1 MVPVTRTRERLCLV
15 LFGSILALLL
25 AEGVLRLLPA
35 RHPRGALRQLHE
47 LRTDRA
53 WLYGLRPGARA
64 TLEVTGDLVY
74 EINQDGFRG
83 PHYAM
88 DKPPGVFRVVV
99 LGDSLAFGYGVSE
112 SDTFVRQMET
122 LLAARGP
129 AQVLNFGVGG
139 YNPYNEAALFAD
151 LGVKYRP
158 DLVLVQ
164 FCVNDLNDPT
174 LHFDAHTRLQ
184 LGTIPAE
191 AYPDPSVRPAGASL
205 VTRLL
210 RPCRSLELCAR
221 FDDAWLAA
229 HRPPSDSAAFR
240 ASTFPTDL
248 SDRRVRRWIA
258 DRYGEIAREA
268 ARIDARFAVAV
279 FPFRAQ
285 VARGAPAQ
293 LQAQLA
299 ALGKAKRWKVID
311 LLPAFR
317 SAAANGAGPLFLD
330 LWHPTREGHRV
341 AAEAILAKL
350 DRRRLLPTARGS

>member
-1 MVPVTRTRERLCLV
+1 MLLVTRTRGRLSLL

-25 AEGVLRLLPA
+25 AEGVLRLLPE

-64 TLEVTGDLVY
+64 ALKVSGDLVY
-74 EINQDGFRG
+74 EINEDGFRG
-83 PHYAM
+83 PRYSM

-99 LGDSLAFGYGVSE
+99 LGDSLAFGYGVRE
-112 SDTFVRQMET
+112 RDTFVRQMET
-122 LLAARGP
+122 LLLARGP
-129 AQVLNFGVGG
+129 AQILNFGVGG

-164 FCVNDLNDPT
+164 FCINDLNDPT
-174 LHFDAHTRLQ
+174 LHFDAHTRLS

-191 AYPDPSVRPAGASL
+191 AYPDPSVRPAGTSL

-221 FDDAWLAA
+221 LDDAWLATQ
-229 HRPPSDSAAFR
+229 RPPYGAAAFR
-240 ASTFPTDL
+240 ASALPRDL

-285 VARGAPAQ
+285 VTRGAPAQ
-293 LQAQLA
+293 FQAQIA
-299 ALGKAKRWKVID
+299 ALGKAKRWNVID

-317 SAAANGAGPLFLD
+317 AAISPSLSEESG
-330 LWHPTREGHRV
+330 V
-341 AAEAILAKL
+341 
-350 DRRRLLPTARGS
+350 